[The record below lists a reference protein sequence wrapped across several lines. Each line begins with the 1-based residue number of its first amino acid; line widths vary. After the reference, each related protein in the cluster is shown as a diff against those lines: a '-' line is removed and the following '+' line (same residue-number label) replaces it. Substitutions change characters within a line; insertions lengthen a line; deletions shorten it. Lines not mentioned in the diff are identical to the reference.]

1 MLDEGLAE
9 ARAVREAKGRM
20 VDSDSEPSSWW
31 DRSYL
36 RADVKGGAQRN
47 AAGDARGSSGGGG
60 GAMLLV
66 AVVGLR
72 LLALLR

>member
-1 MLDEGLAE
+1 
-9 ARAVREAKGRM
+9 VREAKGRM

-31 DRSYL
+31 DGSYL
-36 RADVKGGAQRN
+36 RAGVKGGAQRN
-47 AAGDARGSSGGGG
+47 AAGDARGSGGGGG